1 MKKLLLIPL
10 FVVLSGCAQIKMML
24 VEHDPML
31 VNGWVEVNVALEK
44 AECGKPETWEP
55 AKAAAT
61 KMNKYAQF
69 RDEPHKENVKAIK
82 ENIDK
87 ASTSSEG
94 ACKRWV
100 NLTNTRMDI
109 LQKAWGNR

>member
-1 MKKLLLIPL
+1 MKTLLLIPL

-24 VEHDPML
+24 VEHDPAL
-31 VNGWVEVNVALEK
+31 VYNWVEVKVLLERV
-44 AECGKPETWEP
+44 ECGKPEHWDQ
-55 AKAAAT
+55 AKLAAI
-61 KMNKYAQF
+61 KMDKYAQM
-69 RDEPHKENVKAIK
+69 RDEPHKNNVRAVK

-87 ASTSSEG
+87 ASTSSEV

-109 LQKAWGNR
+109 LQKAWGSR